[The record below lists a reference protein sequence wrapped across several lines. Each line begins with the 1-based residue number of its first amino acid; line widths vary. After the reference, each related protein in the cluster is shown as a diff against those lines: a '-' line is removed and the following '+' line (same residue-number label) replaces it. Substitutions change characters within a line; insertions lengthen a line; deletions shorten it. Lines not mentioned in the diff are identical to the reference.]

1 MVRFYAWHIDH
12 QAGLVI
18 LAGLICLAACL
29 VSLGLTVL
37 ARAGGVYRPRVAL
50 AAAAVFAFGLAATLF
65 AFMLAFHPAIPLFYR
80 LAATLLSVVAA
91 MAIAWFALAVAL
103 SLRAADEAIATGRYP
118 GRQAGQPAAELARL
132 GDAVS
137 RALAASWR
145 GHGRHR
151 GLAAA
156 ALIAL
161 AICGLDFV
169 AMGGGSPAT
178 GALVAAAA
186 TTSSV
191 RIASSSPSSPRTA
204 RPPEEAA
211 PITAARR
218 NATAAEASAD
228 ALGLAA
234 AAAGRPVATAKDDA
248 SGRNSEAQG
257 PGVRDSGVRDSGVRD
272 SGAKNITALAT
283 RIAIAQQV
291 DPLLVLAVIATE
303 SAFQADAVSPGN
315 AQGLMQLMPETAR
328 RFGATDPLDPTEN
341 IRAGTRYLRWLLSY
355 FAGDLSLAL
364 AAYNAGEGA
373 VIHYGGV
380 PPFPETQAYLR
391 KIRTLYPAERDPLDQ
406 LALR

>member
-37 ARAGGVYRPRVAL
+37 ARAGGVYRPRIAL
-50 AAAAVFAFGLAATLF
+50 AAAGVFAAGLAATLF
-65 AFMLAFHPAIPLFYR
+65 AFMLAFHPAIPFFYR
-80 LAATLLSVVAA
+80 LAATLLSVAAA

-151 GLAAA
+151 GVAAA

-169 AMGGGSPAT
+169 AMGGGSPT
-178 GALVAAAA
+178 SGALVAATA
-186 TTSSV
+186 TSSV
-191 RIASSSPSSPRTA
+191 RVASSSPSSPRTA
-204 RPPEEAA
+204 RPPESV
-211 PITAARR
+211 PQITAAPRK
-218 NATAAEASAD
+218 AAAPEASAD

-234 AAAGRPVATAKDDA
+234 AAAARPVATAKDEA

-257 PGVRDSGVRDSGVRD
+257 PGVRDSGVRDSGTK
-272 SGAKNITALAT
+272 GIAALAT

-328 RFGATDPLDPTEN
+328 RFGAADPLDPTEN

>member
-118 GRQAGQPAAELARL
+118 GRQAGQPAAELPRL

-169 AMGGGSPAT
+169 AMGGGSPAA
-178 GALVAAAA
+178 GALVAATA

-191 RIASSSPSSPRTA
+191 RVASSSPSSPRTA
-204 RPPEEAA
+204 RPPESV
-211 PITAARR
+211 PQITAAPR
-218 NATAAEASAD
+218 NAAAPEASAD

-234 AAAGRPVATAKDDA
+234 AAAARPVATAKDEA

-257 PGVRDSGVRDSGVRD
+257 PGVRDSGVRD

>member
-37 ARAGGVYRPRVAL
+37 ARAGGVYRPRIAL
-50 AAAAVFAFGLAATLF
+50 AAAGVFAAGLAATLF
-65 AFMLAFHPAIPLFYR
+65 AFMLAFHPAIPFFYR
-80 LAATLLSVVAA
+80 LAATLLSVAAA

-151 GLAAA
+151 GVAAA
-156 ALIAL
+156 TLIAL

-169 AMGGGSPAT
+169 AMGGGSPT
-178 GALVAAAA
+178 SGALVAATA
-186 TTSSV
+186 TSSV
-191 RIASSSPSSPRTA
+191 RVASSSPSSPRTA
-204 RPPEEAA
+204 RPPESV
-211 PITAARR
+211 PQITAAPRK
-218 NATAAEASAD
+218 AAAPEASAD

-234 AAAGRPVATAKDDA
+234 AAAGRPVATAKDEA
-248 SGRNSEAQG
+248 SGRNSETQG

-283 RIAIAQQV
+283 RIAIAQQI

-328 RFGATDPLDPTEN
+328 RFGATDLLDPTEN

>member
-169 AMGGGSPAT
+169 AMGGGSPAAGT
-178 GALVAAAA
+178 LVAATA
-186 TTSSV
+186 TSSV
-191 RIASSSPSSPRTA
+191 LVASSSPLSPRTA
-204 RPPEEAA
+204 RPPESVPQITTAPRNAAA
-211 PITAARR
+211 P
-218 NATAAEASAD
+218 EASAD

-234 AAAGRPVATAKDDA
+234 AAAGRPVATAKDEA
-248 SGRNSEAQG
+248 SGRNSEAQS
-257 PGVRDSGVRDSGVRD
+257 SGVRDSGVRD

-380 PPFPETQAYLR
+380 PPFPETEAYLR
-391 KIRTLYPAERDPLDQ
+391 KIRTLYPVERNPLDQ